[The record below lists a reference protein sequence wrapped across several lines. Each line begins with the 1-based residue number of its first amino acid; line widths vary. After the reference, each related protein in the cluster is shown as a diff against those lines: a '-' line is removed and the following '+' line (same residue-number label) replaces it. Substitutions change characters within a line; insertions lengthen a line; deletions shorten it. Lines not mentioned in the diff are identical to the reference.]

1 LRRELGEVRGLR
13 SNGAQDLLEVG
24 GAGGSTLLVPLVAA
38 YVDHIDLARRRI
50 EVDWETDW

>member
-1 LRRELGEVRGLR
+1 
-13 SNGAQDLLEVG
+13 
-24 GAGGSTLLVPLVAA
+24 LLVPLVDA